1 MSISV
6 IVPCYNAQE
15 YVRECLD
22 SLAAQSWT
30 DFEVIAIDDGS
41 ADDTAAVLEAYAEQR
56 PELSLRLISQPNAGV
71 SAARNAGLDLA
82 TGDYV
87 TFVDADDTVEP
98 EYLRTLHD
106 ALEGVGAGTDAR
118 QERAPDTEAADPASA
133 SDPRAAS
140 SSADPVG
147 LSVVGIGGDGYGRQS
162 GDFEGLIERE
172 DFIHELWLTD
182 HLWGSTCNKLFH
194 RSIIEEHGIGFDPEL
209 RIMEDMFFVMRYCE
223 HIDRMRVVKDHLYIY
238 RSRSDSAMHRGF
250 VPANMSVI
258 DTFQRMLALPLNNR
272 DREIIEL
279 HQVNGLMWIV
289 RTLYQTGTPDQIATY
304 EPTLRA
310 EIARSRRGLFLRQGW
325 RKGPKRYVAFL
336 LYSIHPAL
344 LKTLLGAG
352 RR

>member
-1 MSISV
+1 MRISV
-6 IVPCYNAQE
+6 IVPCYNAQD
-15 YVRECLD
+15 YLTDCLD
-22 SLAAQSWT
+22 SLAAQTWT

-41 ADDTAAVLEAYAEQR
+41 TDNTAAVLEAYAEQR
-56 PELSLRLISQPNAGV
+56 PELSLRVISQPNAGV

-87 TFVDADDTVEP
+87 TFVDADDTVESA
-98 EYLRTLHD
+98 YLHTLHD
-106 ALEGVGAGTDAR
+106 ALEGV
-118 QERAPDTEAADPASA
+118 
-133 SDPRAAS
+133 
-140 SSADPVG
+140 DPVG

-162 GDFEGLIERE
+162 GDFEGLIERG

-194 RSIIEEHGIGFDPEL
+194 RSIIEEHGIRFDPEL

-258 DTFQRMLALPLNNR
+258 DTFQRMLALPLNDR

-325 RKGPKRYVAFL
+325 RKGSKRYVAFL